1 MKYDFTT
8 VLNRKGLDALAVD
21 EPGSTIHSPEGPS
34 KEGFDLIPMWV
45 ADMNFHYPA
54 CTASCL
60 RLFFS
65 PAGIL

>member
-21 EPGSTIHSPEGPS
+21 GPGSTIHSPEGPS

-45 ADMNFHYPA
+45 ADMNFP
-54 CTASCL
+54 TCL
-60 RLFFS
+60 LYTS
-65 PAGIL
+65 PSPRD